1 MILRR
6 IGLLAI
12 AGVLA
17 LAGSAALAPALSAPQ
32 AHADTSTALKVGMT
46 EDVDTLNPFTA
57 VFASSTNIGRM
68 MYEFLT
74 TYDQKTSAPVPA
86 LADRWTHSADGLTW
100 TFHIRNGVKWS
111 DGQSVTAKD
120 AAFTFNLMM
129 TNTDAATANGNFV
142 ANFAKVTAAD
152 DNDLVINT
160 KHPQATMLA
169 LDVPIVPE
177 HVWAGVTNIGKF
189 ANNPSPGHPVVGDG
203 PFILTDYKQG
213 QFVTLAANKNYW
225 RGAPKID
232 ELEYLKFDDSN
243 SAYAALVKGDIDLL
257 NSLTP
262 TQFNTLKHTKN
273 IATNQAEGN
282 RFVDLVIN
290 SGTATNTGA
299 PIGTG
304 NANLKD
310 VKLRQAIAD
319 AIDPAELVKNV
330 YGGDAQPGTSY
341 IPPRFVTY
349 HWNPTGSQLRAFDPA
364 AANAAL
370 DAAGYPKGP
379 DGIRIGKD
387 GKPLDLSLVGDSTQV
402 QDSQEAQYI
411 QGWLQAIGIKVSIQ
425 LATTNKVNDLTNAG
439 DFDLAL
445 SGYGVDP
452 DPDYVLSIQTCAQRP
467 NAQGL
472 GGTTESFF
480 CNAQYDQLY
489 AAQLSEMDPAKRA
502 ADVKQMEQIFYDQV
516 PEVTLV
522 YKNSL
527 EAYRSDRWAPFA
539 VQPDPGGNIMFQNGY
554 WSYWEATPIASGSTD
569 SGGGGVNVGL
579 IVGIVVAVIVI
590 GGLIVF
596 VTRRRRVAGD
606 DRE

>member
-12 AGVLA
+12 AGALA
-17 LAGSAALAPALSAPQ
+17 LGGSAALAPALAPQ
-32 AHADTSTALKVGMT
+32 PAHADTPTVLKVGMT

-74 TYDQKTSAPVPA
+74 TYDQKTQAPVPA
-86 LADRWTHSADGLTW
+86 LADHWSHSADGLTW

-111 DGQSVTAKD
+111 DGQPVTAKD

-142 ANFAKVTAAD
+142 ANFTKVTATD
-152 DNDLVINT
+152 DNNLVIDI

-169 LDVPIVPE
+169 LDVPIVPQ
-177 HVWAGVTNIGKF
+177 HVWSGVTDIGKF
-189 ANNPSPGHPVVGDG
+189 ANNPSPGHPIVGDG

-213 QFVTLAANKNYW
+213 QYVILQANKNYW
-225 RGAPKID
+225 RGAPKIS
-232 ELEYLKFDDSN
+232 ELEYVKFDDGN

-257 NSLTP
+257 NNLTP

-273 IATNQAEGN
+273 IATNQAEGS
-282 RFVDLVIN
+282 RFVDMIIN
-290 SGTATNTGA
+290 SGTATNTGS
-299 PIGTG
+299 PIGNG
-304 NANLKD
+304 NPNLKD
-310 VKLRQAIAD
+310 VKLRQAIAE
-319 AIDPAELVKNV
+319 AIDPQELVKNV
-330 YGGDAQPGTSY
+330 YGGYAQPGTSY
-341 IPPRFVTY
+341 IPPRFATY
-349 HWNPTGSQLRAFDPA
+349 HWNPTGAQLRKFDPA

-379 DGIRIGKD
+379 DGIRMGKD
-387 GKPLDLSLVGDSTQV
+387 GKPLNLTLIGDSSQT

-411 QGWLQAIGIKVSIQ
+411 KGWLADIGIGVNIQ

-502 ADVKQMEQIFYDQV
+502 ADVKQMEQVFYDQV
-516 PEVTLV
+516 PEMTLL
-522 YKNSL
+522 YKDNL

-539 VQPDPGGNIMFQNGY
+539 VQPDPGGQIMFQNGY
-554 WSYWEATPIASGSTD
+554 WSYWEATPLAAD
-569 SGGGGVNVGL
+569 SADSGGVNVGL
-579 IVGIVVAVIVI
+579 IIGIVAAVIVV

-596 VTRRRRVAGD
+596 FARRRRVASD

>member
-12 AGVLA
+12 AAVLG
-17 LAGSAALAPALSAPQ
+17 LAGSAALAPVLATP
-32 AHADTSTALKVGMT
+32 AHAATPTVLKVGMP
-46 EDVDTLNPFTA
+46 EDVDTMNPFLA

-74 TYDQKTSAPVPA
+74 TYDQKTAAPVPA
-86 LADRWTHSADGLTW
+86 LAESWSHSADGLTW
-100 TFHIRNGVKWS
+100 TYHIRSGVKWS
-111 DGQSVTAKD
+111 DGQPVTAKD

-129 TNTDAATANGNFV
+129 TNKDAATANGNFV
-142 ANFAKVTAAD
+142 ANFAKVTAPD
-152 DNDLVINT
+152 DSTLVIT
-160 KHPQATMLA
+160 TTHPQATMLA
-169 LDVPIVPE
+169 LDVPILPE
-177 HVWAGVTNIGKF
+177 HVGAGVKDIAHSTND
-189 ANNPSPGHPVVGDG
+189 PTPGHPIVSDG

-213 QFVTLAANKNYW
+213 QYVTLAANKDYW

-232 ELEYLKFDDSN
+232 ELQYLKFDDIN

-257 NSLTP
+257 NNLTA

-273 IATNQAEGN
+273 ITVNEAEGS
-282 RFVDLVIN
+282 RFVDMVIN

-304 NANLKD
+304 NPNLKD
-310 VKLRQAIAD
+310 VKLRQAIAE
-319 AIDPAELVKNV
+319 AIDPDTLVKNV
-330 YGGDAQPGTSY
+330 YGGYAQPGTSY
-341 IPPRFVTY
+341 IPPRFTTY
-349 HWNPTGSQLRAFDPA
+349 HWNPTGSQLRKFDPA
-364 AANAAL
+364 GANAAL

-387 GKPLDLSLVGDSTQV
+387 GKPLDLTLVGDSSQV
-402 QDSQEAQYI
+402 QDGQEAQYI

-425 LATTNKVNDLTNAG
+425 LVTTNKVNDLTNGG
-439 DFDLAL
+439 DFDLAM

-467 NAQGL
+467 NAQGT

-502 ADVKQMEQIFYDQV
+502 ADVKAMEQDFYQQV
-516 PEVTLV
+516 PEVTLL
-522 YKNSL
+522 YKDNL
-527 EAYRSDRWAPFA
+527 EAYRSDRWAPFK
-539 VQPDPGGNIMFQNGY
+539 VQPEPGGQIMFQNGY
-554 WSYWEATPIASGSTD
+554 WSYWEATPLAGADTSD
-569 SGGGGVNVGL
+569 SGGVNAGL
-579 IVGIVVAVIVI
+579 IIGIVAAVIVI

-596 VTRRRRVAGD
+596 VTRRRRVASD
-606 DRE
+606 ERE

>member
-17 LAGSAALAPALSAPQ
+17 LAGSAALAPALSPQ
-32 AHADTSTALKVGMT
+32 VAHADTPTVLKVGMT
-46 EDVDTLNPFTA
+46 EDIDTLNPFTA

-74 TYDQKTSAPVPA
+74 TYDQKTQAPVPA
-86 LADRWTHSADGLTW
+86 LADSWSHSADGLTW
-100 TFHIRNGVKWS
+100 TFHIRDNAKWS
-111 DGQSVTAKD
+111 DGQPVTAKD

-142 ANFAKVTAAD
+142 ANFAKVTTTD
-152 DNDLVINT
+152 DHTLVITT
-160 KHPQATMLA
+160 KQPQATMLA
-169 LDVPIVPE
+169 LDVPIVPQ
-177 HVWAGVTNIGKF
+177 HVWQGVTNIGKF
-189 ANNPSPGHPVVGDG
+189 ANAPTPGHPIVGDG

-213 QFVTLAANKNYW
+213 QYVKLAANKNYW

-232 ELEYLKFDDSN
+232 ELQYVQFDDVNAAES
-243 SAYAALVKGDIDLL
+243 ALVKGDVDLL
-257 NSLTP
+257 NNLTP
-262 TQFNTLKHTKN
+262 TQFNALKNTKN
-273 IATNQAEGN
+273 ITTNEGEGS
-282 RFVDLVIN
+282 RFVDMIIN
-290 SGTATNTGA
+290 SGTATNA
-299 PIGTG
+299 NVPIGTG
-304 NANLKD
+304 NPNLKD
-310 VKLRQAIAD
+310 VKLRQAIAE

-330 YGGDAQPGTSY
+330 YGGYAQPGTSY
-341 IPPRFVTY
+341 IPPRFATY
-349 HWNPTGSQLRAFDPA
+349 HWNPTGAQLRKFDPA

-370 DAAGYPKGP
+370 DAADYPKGP
-379 DGIRIGKD
+379 DGIRVGHD
-387 GKPLDLSLVGDSTQV
+387 GKALTLTLIGDASQT

-411 QGWLQAIGIKVSIQ
+411 KGWLQAVGIGVNINLVSS
-425 LATTNKVNDLTNAG
+425 NKLNDLTNAG
-439 DFDLAL
+439 DFDLAF

-489 AAQLSEMDPAKRA
+489 AKQLSDMDPAKRA
-502 ADVKQMEQIFYDQV
+502 GDVKQMEQIFYDQV
-516 PEVTLV
+516 PEVTLL
-522 YKNSL
+522 YKNNL

-539 VQPDPGGNIMFQNGY
+539 IQPDPGGQIMFQNGY
-554 WSYWEATPIASGSTD
+554 WSYLEATPLTSASS
-569 SGGGGVNVGL
+569 SGGVSVGL
-579 IVGIVVAVIVI
+579 VIGIVAAVIVI
-590 GGLIVF
+590 VVLV
-596 VTRRRRVAGD
+596 VVLTRRRRVASD